1 MKVKYFT
8 ILLTSILC
16 LGCSVE
22 NKTALTQEEAQQIK
36 KEVLT
41 HAMKWLN
48 SWNGKVDSEK
58 MKSTYHPDMKYAWR
72 GNVPLGNYEE
82 TKKFAESLPEMGS
95 NFQLTMNNV
104 NYTIIDNKNAI
115 IFFQFDDENK
125 SPFGVGAASLVM
137 NKTNGE
143 WKIIYVHE
151 STIEPLK

>member
-1 MKVKYFT
+1 M
-8 ILLTSILC
+8 SILS
-16 LGCSVE
+16 LGCSIE
-22 NKTALTQEEAQQIK
+22 NETALTKENIQQIER
-36 KEVLT
+36 EVLT

-58 MKSTYHPDMKYAWR
+58 MMSTYHPKMKYAWR
-72 GNVPLGNYEE
+72 GNVPLGTYEE

-95 NFQLTMNNV
+95 NFQLSMNNV
-104 NYTIIDNKNAI
+104 NYTIIDKKNAI

-137 NKTNGE
+137 NKTKNG